1 MFIIVINV
9 FRLECTLYS
18 IHMFIHVYLP
28 ILIEKDKLQLP
39 ILVFIFNSITTILS
53 TIYNLLFHGSILK
66 CVLSLH

>member
-1 MFIIVINV
+1 MLIIIINV

-18 IHMFIHVYLP
+18 IYMSIHIYLP

-39 ILVFIFNSITTILS
+39 ILVFNYSITTILS

-66 CVLSLH
+66 CVLSLY